1 MKVYFNKKYYIF
13 RLRETG
19 VLIRFVTNTTKES
32 RNILFNRLT
41 KLGFELQKEEM
52 HSSLIAAKSV
62 IESNNLK
69 PFYLLENEAMEDFK
83 DLIPDNPNDINAVV
97 VGLAPSQFHYDKMNQ
112 AFRYQYYKYY
122 SSSLK
127 KKLSIYRYLLNGA
140 KLIAIH
146 EGKYYKT
153 EDGLLSLGP
162 GCFVKGLEYSAQCK
176 AEVVGKPKPNIF
188 RSALLDIM
196 PQDAVMIGDV
206 RTKILF

>member
-97 VGLAPSQFHYDKMNQ
+97 IGLAPSQFQYDKMNQ
-112 AFRYQYYKYY
+112 AFRY
-122 SSSLK
+122 
-127 KKLSIYRYLLNGA
+127 
-140 KLIAIH
+140 
-146 EGKYYKT
+146 
-153 EDGLLSLGP
+153 
-162 GCFVKGLEYSAQCK
+162 
-176 AEVVGKPKPNIF
+176 
-188 RSALLDIM
+188 
-196 PQDAVMIGDV
+196 
-206 RTKILF
+206 